1 MIDLGAF
8 HMCRFCL
15 EFYLFFK
22 LHLRYWKKQKGG
34 LLNGTMIVSPII
46 VSLFNVELGGRLRYY
61 IRSIKLV
68 MKCMFPKETLTL

>member
-1 MIDLGAF
+1 
-8 HMCRFCL
+8 MCRFCL

-22 LHLRYWKKQKGG
+22 LHLWYWKKQKGG

-46 VSLFNVELGGRLRYY
+46 VGLFKVELGGRLRYY